1 MAALRYALYR
11 VGFWVRETGQALDKL
26 GSRLTGNYAYRE
38 DSKFVVNSPRIKQ
51 LVPAVDGLVVP
62 LV

>member
-11 VGFWVRETGQALDKL
+11 VWFWVRETGQALDKL

-38 DSKFVVNSPRIKQ
+38 DSKWNNNSP
-51 LVPAVDGLVVP
+51 
-62 LV
+62 